1 MDALLA
7 VASKRDVRAYRG
19 EPIAAQ
25 TEAWILD
32 AGRLSGSARN
42 RQPCR
47 FVVAEG
53 DARAAVAAA
62 VYAPRNV
69 LGAALVVTV
78 TVTPGGGLVDF
89 DAGRVA
95 QSMMLAA
102 WAQGVASC
110 PNGIADPDALRR
122 ALGIVDPERPV
133 IVLGFGHP
141 ASGRDPD
148 RRSAQEWSRRAPRL
162 PLEQLVR
169 RVGSAPS

>member
-1 MDALLA
+1 MDVLLA
-7 VASKRDVRAYRG
+7 VASKRDVRAYSG
-19 EPIAAQ
+19 EPISADA
-25 TEAWILD
+25 ERRILD

-62 VYAPRNV
+62 VYGPRNV
-69 LGAALVVTV
+69 LGASLVVTI

-102 WAQGVASC
+102 WAEGIASC
-110 PNGIADPDALRR
+110 PNGIADPEALRG

-133 IVLGFGHP
+133 IVLGFGYP
-141 ASGRDPD
+141 AVGRDPG
-148 RRSAQEWSRRAPRL
+148 RRTADAWSRRAPRL
-162 PLEQLVR
+162 PLERLVR
-169 RVGSAPS
+169 RVGSPAP

>member
-1 MDALLA
+1 MDVLLA
-7 VASKRDVRAYRG
+7 VASKRDVRVYDG
-19 EPIAAQ
+19 EPIPAEA
-25 TEAWILD
+25 EAWILD
-32 AGRLSGSARN
+32 AGRLSGSASN

-53 DARAAVAAA
+53 EARAAVAAA

-69 LGAALVVTV
+69 LGAALVVTI
-78 TVTPGGGLVDF
+78 TVTPGGRLVDF

-102 WAQGVASC
+102 WAQGIASC
-110 PNGIADPDALRR
+110 PNGIADPEALRR

-133 IVLGFGHP
+133 IVLGFGYP
-141 ASGRDPD
+141 AAGRDPA
-148 RRSAQEWSRRAPRL
+148 RRPAEAWSRRAPRL

-169 RVGSAPS
+169 RVGSPAP